1 MISLGYKSCLLLL
14 LIVTCT
20 EGWVAPNC
28 GQFHRWT
35 HQRTKGSTDSVS
47 TDAIVRI
54 FELVENSV
62 GKDKTAPLPRAVLDA
77 RDTLMQRDSF
87 KMAFEKRRDFIRAS
101 FCEGDPKASEM
112 TRRLEM
118 AHAFLNG
125 FVAHERQKASREK
138 VRVILNEAVKGS
150 GGGLDHLLHELGTR
164 GDLDDDLDDY
174 LSGLID
180 SERRR
185 LGPPS
190 TSSGGANRD
199 LSGQPNDDGS
209 QEHEVQSAL
218 GMQRSQPLLQI
229 LDIVC
234 RRVKV
239 ERQSLSSDGSP
250 RQTSAPPSASPMKT
264 RMVQVLARA
273 ASIASDDERKDYLQS
288 ALVDRAFTREFVL
301 FAEDGAEYLIDQVEK
316 NTVPQLAER
325 TSTDMNLLGLEKN
338 GGTNTVSQAD
348 VARIRQAGRVKVTAV
363 QARKVFESQL
373 QLSASG

>member
-1 MISLGYKSCLLLL
+1 
-14 LIVTCT
+14 
-20 EGWVAPNC
+20 
-28 GQFHRWT
+28 
-35 HQRTKGSTDSVS
+35 
-47 TDAIVRI
+47 
-54 FELVENSV
+54 
-62 GKDKTAPLPRAVLDA
+62 
-77 RDTLMQRDSF
+77 MQRDSF
-87 KMAFEKRRDFIRAS
+87 KMAFEKRRTFIRDS

-150 GGGLDHLLHELGTR
+150 GGGQFDQLLHELGTR

-174 LSGLID
+174 LSSLID
-180 SERRR
+180 SETRR
-185 LGPPS
+185 LGLPP

-199 LSGQPNDDGS
+199 LSGQPSDDGS
-209 QEHEVQSAL
+209 QEHEIQSAL

-250 RQTSAPPSASPMKT
+250 RQTSAPPSASPTKT

-288 ALVDRAFTREFVL
+288 ALVDRAFTQEFVL
-301 FAEDGAEYLIDQVEK
+301 FAEDGAKYLIDQVEK

-325 TSTDMNLLGLEKN
+325 TSADMNLLGLEKN

-373 QLSASG
+373 QLSAS